1 MILQACNISFKM
13 DRVFTINFKKLAIE
27 WLPTFLRKPIISAF
41 VLVLILPLEALYSEF
56 LKARKQN
63 LIRMNTTYQKFSM
76 QKRLNDFFDPVE
88 RRIEIV
94 KAVLF
99 DGVYL
104 YTEAEDD
111 QWRTKT
117 QWLYVDSLP
126 MYLYTEAELNSDYD
140 FIVKIPNTGINQL
153 QLRAEIE
160 YYMLQSKN
168 YRIDLI

>member
-1 MILQACNISFKM
+1 M
-13 DRVFTINFKKLAIE
+13 DKIFNINFKKIAVE
-27 WLPTFLRKPIISAF
+27 WLPTFIRTPFWVAFILIFIIPI
-41 VLVLILPLEALYSEF
+41 EALYKEV

-63 LIRMNTTYQKFSM
+63 LIRLKTTCQKFSM

-99 DGVYL
+99 DGTYL

-117 QWLYVDSLP
+117 QWLYINSLP
-126 MYLYTEAELNSDYD
+126 IYLYTEAELNSEFD
-140 FIVKIPNTGINQL
+140 FIVKVPTGLNEL

-168 YRIDLI
+168 YRIEYI

>member
-1 MILQACNISFKM
+1 M
-13 DRVFTINFKKLAIE
+13 DRIFNINFKKLAIE
-27 WLPTFLRKPIISAF
+27 WMPTFLRNPFWIAF
-41 VLVLILPLEALYSEF
+41 VLVLIVPLESLYNEF
-56 LKARKQN
+56 LRVRKQN
-63 LIRMNTTYQKFSM
+63 LIRINTTCQKYSM
-76 QKRLNDFFDPVE
+76 QKRLNDLFDPLE

-99 DGVYL
+99 DGTYL

-117 QWLYVDSLP
+117 QWLYINSLP
-126 MYLYTEAELNSDYD
+126 IYLYTEAELNSEFD
-140 FIVKIPNTGINQL
+140 FIVKVPAGLNEL

-168 YRIDLI
+168 YRIEIL

>member
-1 MILQACNISFKM
+1 M
-13 DRVFTINFKKLAIE
+13 DSVFNINFKKLAIE
-27 WLPTFLRKPIISAF
+27 WLPTFLRKPIFIAF
-41 VLVLILPLEALYSEF
+41 VLVLILPLEALYIEF

-63 LIRMNTTYQKFSM
+63 LIRIKTSCQKFSM
-76 QKRLNDFFDPVE
+76 QKRLNDYFDPVE

-99 DGVYL
+99 DGTSL

-117 QWLYVDSLP
+117 QWLYIDSLP
-126 MYLYTEAELNSDYD
+126 IYLYTEAELNSEFD
-140 FIVKIPNTGINQL
+140 FIVKVPISLNEL

-168 YRIDLI
+168 YRIQYL

>member
-1 MILQACNISFKM
+1 MDKIFNI
-13 DRVFTINFKKLAIE
+13 NLKKLAFE
-27 WLPTFLRKPIISAF
+27 WLPTFLRREFLLFFIW
-41 VLVLILPLEALYSEF
+41 VLIIPLESLYNEF
-56 LKARKQN
+56 LRVRKQN
-63 LIRMNTTYQKFSM
+63 LIRINTTYQKFSI
-76 QKRLNDFFDPVE
+76 QKRLNDLFDPLE

-99 DGVYL
+99 DGTYL

-117 QWLYVDSLP
+117 QWLYINSLP
-126 MYLYTEAELNSDYD
+126 IYLYTEAELNSEFD
-140 FIVKIPNTGINQL
+140 FIVKVPDGLNEL

-168 YRIDLI
+168 YKIEII

>member
-1 MILQACNISFKM
+1 M
-13 DRVFTINFKKLAIE
+13 DRIFNINFKKLAIE
-27 WLPTFLRKPIISAF
+27 WMPTFLRNPFWIAF
-41 VLVLILPLEALYSEF
+41 VLVLIVPLESLYNEF
-56 LKARKQN
+56 LRVRKQN
-63 LIRMNTTYQKFSM
+63 LIRINITCQKFSM
-76 QKRLNDFFDPVE
+76 QKRLNDLFDPLE

-99 DGVYL
+99 EGTYL

-117 QWLYVDSLP
+117 QWLYIDSLP
-126 MYLYTEAELNSDYD
+126 IYLYTEAELNSEFD
-140 FIVKIPNTGINQL
+140 FIVKVPAGLNEL

-168 YRIDLI
+168 YKIEII

>member
-1 MILQACNISFKM
+1 M
-13 DRVFTINFKKLAIE
+13 DRIFNINFKKLAIE
-27 WLPTFLRKPIISAF
+27 WMPTFLRNPFWIAF
-41 VLVLILPLEALYSEF
+41 VLVLIVPLESLYNEF
-56 LKARKQN
+56 LRARKQN
-63 LIRMNTTYQKFSM
+63 LIRINTTCQKFSM
-76 QKRLNDFFDPVE
+76 QKRLNDLFDPLE

-99 DGVYL
+99 DGTYL

-117 QWLYVDSLP
+117 QWLYIDSLP
-126 MYLYTEAELNSDYD
+126 IYLYTEAELNSEFD
-140 FIVKIPNTGINQL
+140 FIVKVPDGLNEL

-168 YRIDLI
+168 YKIEII

>member
-1 MILQACNISFKM
+1 M
-13 DRVFTINFKKLAIE
+13 DAVFNINFKKLAIE
-27 WLPTFLRKPIISAF
+27 WRETFLRTPFWVDFI
-41 VLVLILPLEALYSEF
+41 LVLISPIEAVYIEF
-56 LKARKQN
+56 LRARKQN
-63 LIRMNTTYQKFSM
+63 LIRINTTCQKFSM
-76 QKRLNDFFDPVE
+76 QKRLNDYFDPIE

-99 DGVYL
+99 DATYI

-111 QWRTKT
+111 QLRTKT

-126 MYLYTEAELNSDYD
+126 IYLYTEAELNSDYD
-140 FIVKIPNTGINQL
+140 FIVKIPNTGGINQL